1 MNPIRHRLVLGGAIL
16 ACAILGAAAQ
26 PAPAAPSTPQAA
38 GARGAQAA
46 PPPMPV
52 SPSEEKSME
61 GPVKQVDARGRTLS
75 VGWFFGLFS
84 TTLEVTEDTRIVVE
98 GVPGSLKD
106 VREGDVVEAAY
117 EEHGGKNVATLI
129 KVTEAEPRR
138 DTTAP
143 PRDLSLGAT
152 APSTGAPKAP

>member
-1 MNPIRHRLVLGGAIL
+1 M
-16 ACAILGAAAQ
+16 
-26 PAPAAPSTPQAA
+26 PAS
-38 GARGAQAA
+38 
-46 PPPMPV
+46 PP
-52 SPSEEKSME
+52 EEKAMG
-61 GPVKQVDARGRTLS
+61 GPVKQVDPWGRTLS
-75 VGWFFGLFS
+75 VGLFLGLFR

-98 GVPGSLKD
+98 GVPGSLQD

-138 DTTAP
+138 ETTAP

-152 APSTGAPKAP
+152 APSTSAPKAP